1 MPAQV
6 TIDNVDKSILLAL
19 SEIGRPARPR
29 EIAERAGIDARRVAA
44 KMRKLRRLGLVNRV
58 GEGVYVVTEE
68 GKRLIAMH

>member
-1 MPAQV
+1 VPAQV